1 MNIII
6 LGAGQVGSTVATELA
21 KEESNELTVIDT
33 NQQILSDLQD
43 RLDLRTI
50 CGNGSYPGLLDDA
63 GADDADMIIALTNS
77 DEINMI
83 ACQVASSLFH
93 TPTKI
98 ARIRSAEYLRR
109 PGLFARVN
117 LGVAPR
123 RGVVDRPRPLLRDR
137 VAVIRLEG
145 AGKAGHARPYG
156 CGQLPGG
163 EAERG

>member
-98 ARIRSAEYLRR
+98 ARIRRCRYSISLKVGCNWWQSG
-109 PGLFARVN
+109 PMTTVSWW
-117 LGVAPR
+117 GVR
-123 RGVVDRPRPLLRDR
+123 
-137 VAVIRLEG
+137 
-145 AGKAGHARPYG
+145 
-156 CGQLPGG
+156 
-163 EAERG
+163 

>member
-6 LGAGQVGSTVATELA
+6 LGAGQVGSTVATELSR
-21 KEESNELTVIDT
+21 EESNELTVIDI

-50 CGNGSYPGLLDDA
+50 CGNGSYPALLEDA

-83 ACQVASSLFH
+83 ACQVASSIFH

-98 ARIRSAEYLRR
+98 ARIRSPEYLGR
-109 PGLFARVN
+109 PGLFAEDSI
-117 LGVAPR
+117 P
-123 RGVVDRPRPLLRDR
+123 VDYIISP
-137 VAVIRLEG
+137 E
-145 AGKAGHARPYG
+145 
-156 CGQLPGG
+156 
-163 EAERG
+163 